1 MIFGSSREEQCTQ
14 KVAVESSA
22 VIAAQLRHLQGEGQV
37 IKVRGDNFYG
47 IKPVNEGRIWR
58 NYMAWALNL
67 SFQYSNLEL
76 TDQEKQRAS

>member
-22 VIAAQLRHLQGEGQV
+22 VIAVQLRHLQGEGQV

-58 NYMAWALNL
+58 NNMA
-67 SFQYSNLEL
+67 
-76 TDQEKQRAS
+76 